1 MVCGCNVKEGDN
13 RIIQASSS
21 SSEVQ
26 TESLPAGRGGHVQQ
40 APGHVQALQGVRPG
54 PQGARG
60 QGGFSDILI
69 PL

>member
-1 MVCGCNVKEGDN
+1 MVCGCKVKEGDN
-13 RIIQASSS
+13 RILQASSS

-26 TESLPAGRGGHVQQ
+26 AESLPPGRGGHVQQ
-40 APGHVQALQGVRPG
+40 TQGHVQALQGVRPR

-69 PL
+69 P